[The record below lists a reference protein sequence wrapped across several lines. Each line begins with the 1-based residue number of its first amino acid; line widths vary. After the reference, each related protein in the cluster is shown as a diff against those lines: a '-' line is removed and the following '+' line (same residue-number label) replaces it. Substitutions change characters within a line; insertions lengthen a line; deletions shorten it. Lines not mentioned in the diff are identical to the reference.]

1 MRPEYYGK
9 KMNRVMVERWLDS
22 QLDAMFQFSQ
32 CFKDGGYELK
42 NISADPTKLHVSEET
57 VACIAQTLELKIDV
71 AQRKNDADYPS
82 EISVNYKGVRIFA
95 LSEVPYV
102 NESEKGE

>member
-57 VACIAQTLELKIDV
+57 VACIAQTLELNIDV
-71 AQRKNDADYPS
+71 LPRKNDADYPS
-82 EISVNYKGVRIFA
+82 EISVTYKGIRVFA
-95 LSEVPYV
+95 LSEVSYAS
-102 NESEKGE
+102 EEKGE